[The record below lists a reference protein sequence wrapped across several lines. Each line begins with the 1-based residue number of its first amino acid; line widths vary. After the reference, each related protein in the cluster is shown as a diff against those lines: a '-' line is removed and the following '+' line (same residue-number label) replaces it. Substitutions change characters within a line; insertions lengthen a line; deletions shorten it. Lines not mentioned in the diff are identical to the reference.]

1 MISRPLAA
9 ASLAV
14 AALLT
19 LALFMNGSG
28 GPGLVPPWDKAAHF
42 GYFFV
47 LTVTL
52 WLGLRGRVLWP
63 VLIVAVAVGA
73 IDEWRQLYLVG
84 RHASAGD
91 FGVDVLAAAL
101 ALGSVHALARRHGQR
116 APFPRRCDGGK

>member
-1 MISRPLAA
+1 MIARPVAG

-19 LALFMNGSG
+19 VALFMNGSG
-28 GPGLVPPWDKAAHF
+28 GPALVPPWDKAAHF

-52 WLGLRGRVLWP
+52 WLGFRGRVLWP
-63 VLIVAVAVGA
+63 VLVLAVTVGA

-84 RHASAGD
+84 RQASVGD
-91 FGVDVLAAAL
+91 FATDVGAAL
-101 ALGSVHALARRHGQR
+101 VALGLVHALLRRR
-116 APFPRRCDGGK
+116 A

>member
-1 MISRPLAA
+1 MISRPVAG

-14 AALLT
+14 AGLLT

-52 WLGLRGRVLWP
+52 WLGFRGRALWP
-63 VLIVAVAVGA
+63 VLILAVAVGA
-73 IDEWRQLYLVG
+73 LDEWRQLYLVG
-84 RHASAGD
+84 RQASAGD
-91 FGVDVLAAAL
+91 FAADVGAALAAL
-101 ALGSVHALARRHGQR
+101 ALVHAFSRRR
-116 APFPRRCDGGK
+116 A